1 MDRGNMKA
9 RSGAKRAATERPTG
23 EYVAHGRR
31 MVRNPLAWI
40 VLVANLFALV
50 ACGGGD
56 SQERHR
62 VSGRI
67 TFAGQPVSF
76 GEVLFTPDATQ
87 GNAGAQGIA
96 VITNGRYDTEGSRAP
111 GVAAGPVVVRVTA
124 LADANGTLLCEH
136 EFSLEVSQGGM
147 ERDIEIPADAG
158 KGKPG
163 VGQPG
168 NAPATPK
175 I

>member
-1 MDRGNMKA
+1 MDRSNTKA
-9 RSGAKRAATERPTG
+9 SLGAKRAATERPTS
-23 EYVAHGRR
+23 EYVADGRR
-31 MVRNPLAWI
+31 MVRKPLAWM
-40 VLVANLFALV
+40 VLFASLFALV

-67 TFAGQPVSF
+67 TYAGQPVNF
-76 GEVLFTPDATQ
+76 GEVLFTPDATR

-124 LADANGTLLCEH
+124 LADANGKLLCEH
-136 EFSLEVSQGGM
+136 EFSLEVSKGGL

-158 KGKPG
+158 KGKSG

-168 NAPATPK
+168 NVPATPE